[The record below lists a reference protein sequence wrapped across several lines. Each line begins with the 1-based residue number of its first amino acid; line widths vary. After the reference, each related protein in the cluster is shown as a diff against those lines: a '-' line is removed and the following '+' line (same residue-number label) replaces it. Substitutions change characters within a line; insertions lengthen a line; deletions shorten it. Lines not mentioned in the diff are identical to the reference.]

1 MKSLSKTFKSYWRRK
16 LSDLSLQGSNI
27 EIASAISIDVEQN
40 DVIQIKQI
48 IVVRKDLKNKNGEKV
63 RSGKLMAQAS
73 HASLESYKIST
84 PAHRYIW
91 ETYNQYKKIVLSV
104 HSEAELLALH
114 NTLEDAGL
122 HSSLILDSGLTE
134 FNSPTYTC
142 LAVLDLEDR
151 LNRFTSSL
159 SLF

>member
-1 MKSLSKTFKSYWRRK
+1 MKINYQS
-16 LSDLSLQGSNI
+16 SDI
-27 EIASAISIDVEQN
+27 EIASAISIDKEQLKT
-40 DVIQIKQI
+40 VQMKQI
-48 IVVRKDLKNKNGEKV
+48 IVVRKDLKNKNGEKI
-63 RSGKLMAQAS
+63 RTGKLMSQAS
-73 HASLESYKIST
+73 HASLESYKLST

-104 HSEAELLALH
+104 SCESELLNLH
-114 NTLEDAGL
+114 NQLEAAGL